1 MQIESGI
8 YIYDTANKVIQH
20 IEHNR
25 DDVYS
30 LSDNAIYDIYKDN
43 EGGIW
48 IGSYFGGIDYYPLQ
62 FTNFDKYY
70 PLSNKNSL
78 SGKIVR
84 EFCEDNNEEFMDRY
98 QDGGL
103 NKFNPTTKQF
113 RNLKIKNFII
123 IYTLFVWIII
133 HFG

>member
-1 MQIESGI
+1 M
-8 YIYDTANKVIQH
+8 
-20 IEHNR
+20 
-25 DDVYS
+25 
-30 LSDNAIYDIYKDN
+30 SDNAIYDIYKDN

-84 EFCEDNNEEFMDRY
+84 EFCEDNNGNLWIGTE
-98 QDGGL
+98 DGGL
-103 NKFNPTTKQF
+103 NKFNPN
-113 RNLKIKNFII
+113 RLNNLENLKTKNFII